1 MKQIKFFAMLLAL
14 TMTLGFTSCS
24 ESEDGAPKSPISGS
38 WVQTNDYGTV
48 ITLVFNDNLTGTVR
62 YEYPNDGGGAYDVF
76 EYFYDA
82 EDKEL
87 TVIGDTQ
94 MAGIYDVTITAKTLI
109 LYQYTTDGIHEYR
122 FTRI

>member
-14 TMTLGFTSCS
+14 TMTLGFTSCESS
-24 ESEDGAPKSPISGS
+24 EPRDPKSPIAGS

-48 ITLVFNDNLTGTVR
+48 ITLIFNDNLTGTVR
-62 YEYPNDGGGAYDVF
+62 YEYPNGGGGAYDEF

-109 LYQYTTDGIHEYR
+109 LYQYTTSGISEYR